1 MSSDAT
7 IHVVDDDSAVRQSLR
22 ALLKSLGH
30 RFACHASAEEF
41 LQTYDPEDPGCLIL
55 DVRMPGMTG
64 IELQHE
70 LQRTGIEIPIIIVTA
85 FGDVPMAVDALKE
98 GAVDFLQKPF
108 SKKALADCI
117 ERALKVDRERRAV
130 AAECTGIEE
139 RLASLTPRE
148 REVMQ
153 HLVEGR
159 ANRAIAETLDLS
171 VRTVEAHRAEVL
183 RKMAVGSAAGLV
195 RVVLLSERQRATS

>member
-1 MSSDAT
+1 VSTDAT
-7 IHVVDDDSAVRQSLR
+7 VHVVDDDAAVRQSLR

-30 RFACHASAEEF
+30 DFVGHASAEEF
-41 LQTYDPEDPGCLIL
+41 LRVYDPEQPGCLIL

-64 IELQHE
+64 IELQQE
-70 LQRTGIEIPIIIVTA
+70 LQRTGIDIPVIIVTA
-85 FGDVPMAVDALKE
+85 FGDVPMAVDALKD
-98 GAVDFLQKPF
+98 GAVDFLQKPY
-108 SKKALADCI
+108 SRKALANSID
-117 ERALKVDRERRAV
+117 RALKVDREQRAV
-130 AAECTGIEE
+130 TAECSGVDE

-148 REVMQ
+148 REVMH
-153 HLVEGR
+153 HLVAGL

-183 RKMAVGSAAGLV
+183 RKMAVSSAAGLV